1 MKSII
6 YYSVFGVEVGVGLEV
21 RVGLK
26 VGVEVEV
33 RVGLKVGVE
42 VEVRVRVEVG
52 VGLEGSA
59 EGVILLVL

>member
-1 MKSII
+1 LKSII

-33 RVGLKVGVE
+33 RV
-42 VEVRVRVEVG
+42 RVEVG

-59 EGVILLVL
+59 EGVTLLVL